1 MICGVKTMVIN
12 ENCKVCQIKRN
23 IDKYPLNATE
33 EEIKEKAIEVAKMYS
48 ATENDKMVDL
58 LMQSQQAALRADVMR
73 NKTLNLIL
81 GK

>member
-1 MICGVKTMVIN
+1 M
-12 ENCKVCQIKRN
+12 Q
-23 IDKYPLNATE
+23 
-33 EEIKEKAIEVAKMYS
+33 IKEKAIEVAKMYS

>member
-1 MICGVKTMVIN
+1 
-12 ENCKVCQIKRN
+12 
-23 IDKYPLNATE
+23 
-33 EEIKEKAIEVAKMYS
+33 MYS